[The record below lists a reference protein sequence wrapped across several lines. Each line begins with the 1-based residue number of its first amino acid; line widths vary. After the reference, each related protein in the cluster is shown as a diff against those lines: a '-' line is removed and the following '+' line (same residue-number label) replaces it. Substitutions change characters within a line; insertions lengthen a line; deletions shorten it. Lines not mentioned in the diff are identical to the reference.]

1 MKTDLSHVQ
10 LMGILNLTPDSFSD
24 GGNLKNEADITIRAS
39 EMIKAGASILDIGGE
54 STGPGSTDVTAEEEL
69 DRVIPAL
76 KAVMTVAK
84 TTNTLISI
92 DTWKSEVAELCL
104 QMGADMI
111 NDITG
116 LRGDQKMAETV
127 AKHNAKVVIMYSK
140 DQTARTTKEALDYD
154 DVMETIK
161 DFFDER
167 IQFTKEAGIP
177 YDNIILDPGMGAFV
191 SSNPKYSFEILERLE
206 ELDIYDLPIL
216 IGTSRKSMHPQPL
229 EDRLIP
235 SISTALLGA
244 FNGADILRVHD
255 VKEHQLA
262 IKTFQ
267 NL

>member
-1 MKTDLSHVQ
+1 MQTDLSAVK
-10 LMGILNLTPDSFSD
+10 LMGIINVTPDSFSD
-24 GGNLKNEADITIRAS
+24 GGQFKSESDITIAAS

-54 STGPGSTDVTAEEEL
+54 STGPDSTDVSPEEEL

-76 KAVMTVAK
+76 KAVISVAK
-84 TTNTLISI
+84 TTQTLISI

-116 LRGDQKMAETV
+116 LRGDPKMAEVV

-140 DQTARTTKEALDYD
+140 DPTARTTKEAKKYD
-154 DVMETIK
+154 NVMETIK

-167 IQFTKEAGIP
+167 IQYTKEQGIP

-191 SSNPKYSFEILERLE
+191 STDPKYSFEILERLD
-206 ELDIYDLPIL
+206 ELKIYDLPIL
-216 IGTSRKSMHPQPL
+216 IGTSRKSMHPFPL

-244 FNGADILRVHD
+244 FNGANILRVHD

-262 IKTFQ
+262 IKTFS
-267 NL
+267 